1 MDDSEDVVGDDE
13 YLDEFSD
20 EGDSNEFLSDVE
32 KNSNNSLDDKSKGGK
47 CLDEESICED
57 KIKYDKSSIYNSY
70 NNSCDIFNLKEEVL
84 GIHKK
89 NICCIKLIRNGSN
102 LIISGND
109 NNVRIYEFKNMN
121 RYEKNYTKLVS
132 LKEGSIIQSLDAR
145 DNYILIAHGNKCFVY
160 NKNGEYIK
168 NSIRGDMYIKDVNKT
183 KGHTRQINCCRFHPL
198 NEQVFISGSLDST
211 IRIWDMEKENNTYGL
226 NKELIHSQCIKV
238 VNEKNLL
245 TNNIIS
251 CEFTKDANSIIIGC
265 SNGLIDIRNK
275 LSNDYTYNYKSSD
288 NYYIKKDVCHKDSI
302 IDILTCKKNKNY
314 FFTRSMD
321 NTIKY
326 WDLRNLHLC
335 LHTIQDVPT
344 IYEKSNMSYFHNEKY
359 LIIGTQQKKK
369 NDSILLDEHVNY
381 ISSNVNNK
389 NNTHDIK
396 YRQKVEDFEN
406 SQNDYDCT
414 EETDIRKN
422 KYKNKEEEEEEKK
435 KKKKK
440 CIINNNYIKEYKGDE
455 DMNNFLTEMS
465 SLNKI
470 EKNIF
475 GSIQIYDIEN
485 NFNLVYTKNYEC
497 SGIICT
503 YYDEYIKQLFLGTT
517 DGRCLIYY
525 GDNSKKGV
533 LDYLQQ
539 KGYKRKDETNEN
551 TFFYMKNDNIYN
563 LDNLPKEIQ
572 ITQSGNVI
580 IKKNNLNNKKI
591 KVNPSVQSLYQ
602 NAYERKTNV
611 SAYAKFI
618 TDDNN
623 NNLNYHD
630 DIKNI
635 SNIKDDNIVEV
646 LRNREL
652 NKKGDDYFM
661 KAYKYTQPNKII
673 DYSSSDEQEYSNI
686 LKRPKCPQCGIK
698 NCVCGYMKNK

>member
-1 MDDSEDVVGDDE
+1 MDSEDVVGDDE
-13 YLDEFSD
+13 YLDEFSE
-20 EGDSNEFLSDVE
+20 EGDSNEFLSEDE
-32 KNSNNSLDDKSKGGK
+32 KDSNDSKNEKLDRRNDLYEEKIGDDKKECDRNNIYNSNN
-47 CLDEESICED
+47 
-57 KIKYDKSSIYNSY
+57 
-70 NNSCDIFNLKEEVL
+70 NNICDIFNFKEEVL
-84 GIHKK
+84 SIHKK

-121 RYEKNYTKLVS
+121 RHEKRYTNLISVE
-132 LKEGSIIQSLDAR
+132 EGSIIQSLDAR

-160 NKNGEYIK
+160 NKNGEYIQ

-183 KGHTRQINCCRFHPL
+183 KGHTRQINCCKFHPL
-198 NEQVFISGSLDST
+198 NEQIFISGSLDST
-211 IRIWDMEKENNTYGL
+211 LRIWNMTKDNNTYGL
-226 NKELIHSQCIKV
+226 DKELVHFQCIKI

-245 TNNIIS
+245 SNNIIS
-251 CEFTKDANSIIIGC
+251 CDFTKDANSIIIGC
-265 SNGLIDIRNK
+265 SNGFIDIRNK
-275 LSNDYTYNYKSSD
+275 ISNDYIYNYKSSD
-288 NYYIKKDVCHKDSI
+288 YYIKKDISHKDSI
-302 IDILTCKKNKNY
+302 IDILTCKKNKNN

-321 NTIKY
+321 KTIKY
-326 WDLRNLHLC
+326 WDIRNLHLC
-335 LHTIQDVPT
+335 LHTIEDVST
-344 IYEKSNMSYFHNEKY
+344 IYEKSNMSCFHNDKY

-369 NDSILLDEHVNY
+369 KNINPIQIDHNINYLSSDEDHKKSKLN
-381 ISSNVNNK
+381 
-389 NNTHDIK
+389 IK
-396 YRQKVEDFEN
+396 YHQKVEDFEN
-406 SQNDYDCT
+406 SQMDYDF
-414 EETDIRKN
+414 TDECNIKK
-422 KYKNKEEEEEEKK
+422 KYKNIKGEEKNNNLF
-435 KKKKK
+435 
-440 CIINNNYIKEYKGDE
+440 NNNYIKVYKGDE
-455 DMNNFLTEMS
+455 DMNKFLTEMS

-485 NFNLVYTKNYEC
+485 NFNLVYTKNYER

-517 DGRCLIYY
+517 DGTCLIYY
-525 GDNSKKGV
+525 DENSKKGV

-539 KGYKRKDETNEN
+539 KSYKRKEESKEN
-551 TFFYMKNDNIYN
+551 SFFYMKNDNIYN
-563 LDNLPKEIQ
+563 LDNLPNQIQ

-591 KVNPSVQSLYQ
+591 KINPTVKSLYE
-602 NAYERKTNV
+602 NAYEKKSNV
-611 SAYAKFI
+611 NAYSKFI
-618 TDDNN
+618 THDNN
-623 NNLNYHD
+623 DNLNYHHHTNNHST
-630 DIKNI
+630 IN
-635 SNIKDDNIVEV
+635 DDNIVEV

-673 DYSSSDEQEYSNI
+673 DYSSEEVQEYSNI

>member
-1 MDDSEDVVGDDE
+1 MDSEDVVGDDE

-32 KNSNNSLDDKSKGGK
+32 KNSRYSLNDKSKRGND
-47 CLDEESICED
+47 LDEENICED
-57 KIKYDKSSIYNSY
+57 KKKYDKNSIYNTY
-70 NNSCDIFNLKEEVL
+70 NNICDIFNFKEEVL

-121 RYEKNYTKLVS
+121 RYEKHYTKLISVE
-132 LKEGSIIQSLDAR
+132 EGSIIHSLDAR

-183 KGHTRQINCCRFHPL
+183 KGHTRQINCCRFHPF
-198 NEQVFISGSLDST
+198 NEKVFMSGSLDST
-211 IRIWDMEKENNTYGL
+211 IRIWNMEKDNNTYGL
-226 NKELIHSQCIKV
+226 DKELVHSQCIKV

-251 CEFTKDANSIIIGC
+251 CDFTKDADSIIIGC
-265 SNGLIDIRNK
+265 SNGFIDIRNK
-275 LSNDYTYNYKSSD
+275 ISNDYTYNYKSSD
-288 NYYIKKDVCHKDSI
+288 YYIKKDVRHKDSI

-335 LHTIQDVPT
+335 LYTIEDVPT
-344 IYEKSNMSYFHNEKY
+344 IYEKSNMSYFHNDKY

-369 NDSILLDEHVNY
+369 DPIQIDENINY
-381 ISSNVNNK
+381 ISSDVDNK
-389 NNTHDIK
+389 KSSHYIK
-396 YRQKVEDFEN
+396 YHQKVQDFEN
-406 SQNDYDCT
+406 SQTDYDSI
-414 EETDIRKN
+414 EECDIRKKKN
-422 KYKNKEEEEEEKK
+422 INKNKEEEEEKK
-435 KKKKK
+435 KKKI
-440 CIINNNYIKEYKGDE
+440 IINNNYIKEYKGDE

-475 GSIQIYDIEN
+475 GTIQIYDIEN
-485 NFNLVYTKNYEC
+485 NFNLVYTKNYEY

-517 DGRCLIYY
+517 NGTCLIYY
-525 GDNSKKGV
+525 NDNSKKGV
-533 LDYLQQ
+533 LDYLHQ
-539 KGYKRKDETNEN
+539 KGYKRKDEPNEN
-551 TFFYMKNDNIYN
+551 SFFYMKNDNIYN

-580 IKKNNLNNKKI
+580 IKKNNVKNKKI
-591 KVNPSVQSLYQ
+591 KVNPSAKSLYE
-602 NAYERKTNV
+602 NAYEKKSNV
-611 SAYAKFI
+611 SAYSKFI
-618 TDDNN
+618 TDNKNDNI
-623 NNLNYHD
+623 NYHD
-630 DIKNI
+630 DINNQSTI
-635 SNIKDDNIVEV
+635 NDDNIVEV

-673 DYSSSDEQEYSNI
+673 DYSSAEEQEYSNI

>member
-1 MDDSEDVVGDDE
+1 MDSEDVVGDDE
-13 YLDEFSD
+13 YLDEFSE
-20 EGDSNEFLSDVE
+20 EGDSNEFLSEDE
-32 KNSNNSLDDKSKGGK
+32 KDSNDSKNEKLDRRNDLYEEKIGDDKKECDRNNIYNSNN
-47 CLDEESICED
+47 
-57 KIKYDKSSIYNSY
+57 
-70 NNSCDIFNLKEEVL
+70 NNICDIFNFKEEVL
-84 GIHKK
+84 SIHKK

-121 RYEKNYTKLVS
+121 RHEKRYTKLISVE
-132 LKEGSIIQSLDAR
+132 EGSIIQSLDAR

-160 NKNGEYIK
+160 NKNGEYIQ

-183 KGHTRQINCCRFHPL
+183 KGHTRQINCCKFHPL
-198 NEQVFISGSLDST
+198 NEQIFISGSLDST
-211 IRIWDMEKENNTYGL
+211 LRIWNMTTDNNVYGL
-226 NKELIHSQCIKV
+226 DKELVHFQCIKI

-245 TNNIIS
+245 SNNIIS
-251 CEFTKDANSIIIGC
+251 CDFTKDANSIIIGC
-265 SNGLIDIRNK
+265 SNGFIDIRNK
-275 LSNDYTYNYKSSD
+275 ISNDYIYNYKSSD
-288 NYYIKKDVCHKDSI
+288 YYIKKDISHKDSI
-302 IDILTCKKNKNY
+302 IDILTCKKNKNN

-321 NTIKY
+321 KTIKY
-326 WDLRNLHLC
+326 WDIRNLHLC
-335 LHTIQDVPT
+335 LHTIEDVST
-344 IYEKSNMSYFHNEKY
+344 IYEKSNMSCFHNDKY

-369 NDSILLDEHVNY
+369 KNINPIQIDHNINYLSSDEDHKKSKLN
-381 ISSNVNNK
+381 
-389 NNTHDIK
+389 IK
-396 YRQKVEDFEN
+396 YHQKVEDFEN
-406 SQNDYDCT
+406 SQMDYDF
-414 EETDIRKN
+414 TDECNIKK
-422 KYKNKEEEEEEKK
+422 KYKNIKGEEKNNNLF
-435 KKKKK
+435 
-440 CIINNNYIKEYKGDE
+440 NNNYIKVYKGDE

-485 NFNLVYTKNYEC
+485 NFNLVYTKNYER

-517 DGRCLIYY
+517 DGTCLIYY
-525 GDNSKKGV
+525 DENSKKGV

-539 KGYKRKDETNEN
+539 KSYKRKEESKEN
-551 TFFYMKNDNIYN
+551 SFFYMKNDNIYN
-563 LDNLPKEIQ
+563 LDNLPNQIQ

-591 KVNPSVQSLYQ
+591 KINPTVKSLYE
-602 NAYERKTNV
+602 NAYEKKSNV
-611 SAYAKFI
+611 NAYSKFI
-618 TDDNN
+618 THDNN
-623 NNLNYHD
+623 DNLNYNHHTNNHST
-630 DIKNI
+630 IN
-635 SNIKDDNIVEV
+635 DDNIVEV

-673 DYSSSDEQEYSNI
+673 DYSSEEVQEYSNI

>member
-32 KNSNNSLDDKSKGGK
+32 KNSTNSFDDKSKRGE
-47 CLDEESICED
+47 CLDEENICED
-57 KIKYDKSSIYNSY
+57 KKKYDKNSIYNSH
-70 NNSCDIFNLKEEVL
+70 NNISDIFNLKEEVL

-132 LKEGSIIQSLDAR
+132 VEEGSIIQSLDAR

-168 NSIRGDMYIKDVNKT
+168 NTIRGDMYIKDVNKT

-211 IRIWDMEKENNTYGL
+211 IRIWNMEKENNTYGL

-265 SNGLIDIRNK
+265 SNGFIDIRNK

-288 NYYIKKDVCHKDSI
+288 YYIKKDVSHKDSI

-344 IYEKSNMSYFHNEKY
+344 IYEKSNMSYFYNEKY
-359 LIIGTQQKKK
+359 LIIGTQQKQK
-369 NDSILLDEHVNY
+369 NDPILLDEHVNY
-381 ISSNVNNK
+381 ESSNVDNK
-389 NNTHDIK
+389 KNTHNIK

-414 EETDIRKN
+414 EERDIRKN
-422 KYKNKEEEEEEKK
+422 IYKNKEEEEKK

-440 CIINNNYIKEYKGDE
+440 IIINNNNYIKEYKGDE

-475 GSIQIYDIEN
+475 GSIHIYDIEN
-485 NFNLVYTKNYEC
+485 NFNLVYTKNYER

-503 YYDEYIKQLFLGTT
+503 YYDDYIKQLFLGTT

-525 GDNSKKGV
+525 GDNSTKGV

-580 IKKNNLNNKKI
+580 IKKNNVNNKKI
-591 KVNPSVQSLYQ
+591 KVNPSVQSLYE

-611 SAYAKFI
+611 SAYSKFI

-623 NNLNYHD
+623 HNLNYHD
-630 DIKNI
+630 HIKNLP
-635 SNIKDDNIVEV
+635 NINDDNIVEV

-673 DYSSSDEQEYSNI
+673 DYSSSQEQEYSNI

>member
-1 MDDSEDVVGDDE
+1 MIDSEDVVGDDE

-20 EGDSNEFLSDVE
+20 EGECNEFLSDVE
-32 KNSNNSLDDKSKGGK
+32 KDSNNSVNDKSKRGK
-47 CLDEESICED
+47 CLDEENFCED
-57 KIKYDKSSIYNSY
+57 KKRYDNNSIYNTY

-121 RYEKNYTKLVS
+121 RYEKNYTKLISVE
-132 LKEGSIIQSLDAR
+132 EGSIIQSLDAR
-145 DNYILIAHGNKCFVY
+145 DNYILIAHGNKCYVY

-211 IRIWDMEKENNTYGL
+211 IRVWNMEKDNNTYGL
-226 NKELIHSQCIKV
+226 NKELVHSQCIKV

-251 CEFTKDANSIIIGC
+251 CDFTKDANSIIIGC
-265 SNGLIDIRNK
+265 SNGFIDIRNK

-288 NYYIKKDVCHKDSI
+288 YYIKKDVSHKDSI
-302 IDILTCKKNKNY
+302 IDILTSKKNKNY

-335 LHTIQDVPT
+335 LHTIEYVPT
-344 IYEKSNMSYFHNEKY
+344 IYEKSNMSYFHNDKY
-359 LIIGTQQKKK
+359 LIIGTQQKK
-369 NDSILLDEHVNY
+369 NYSIQMDENINY
-381 ISSNVNNK
+381 LSSDVNNK
-389 NNTHDIK
+389 NGSHHIK
-396 YRQKVEDFEN
+396 YHQKVEDFEN
-406 SQNDYDCT
+406 SQINYDST
-414 EETDIRKN
+414 EECDIRKN
-422 KYKNKEEEEEEKK
+422 KYKKKYKKEEEEKK
-435 KKKKK
+435 KKKKY
-440 CIINNNYIKEYKGDE
+440 YIKEYKGDE

-470 EKNIF
+470 DKNIF

-485 NFNLVYTKNYEC
+485 NFNLIYTKNYER

-517 DGRCLIYY
+517 NGTCLIYY
-525 GDNSKKGV
+525 GDNSKKGI
-533 LDYLQQ
+533 LDYIQQ

-551 TFFYMKNDNIYN
+551 SFFYMKNDNIYN
-563 LDNLPKEIQ
+563 LDNLPKQIQ

-580 IKKNNLNNKKI
+580 IKKHNVNNKKI
-591 KVNPSVQSLYQ
+591 KVNPSVKSLYE
-602 NAYERKTNV
+602 NAYEKKTNV
-611 SAYAKFI
+611 SAYSKFI
-618 TDDNN
+618 TDDTNH
-623 NNLNYHD
+623 NLNYHD
-630 DIKNI
+630 DINI
-635 SNIKDDNIVEV
+635 PSTINDDNIVQV

-673 DYSSSDEQEYSNI
+673 DYSSEEQQEYSNF